1 MRDAGARRWWTAPVN
16 TAGTVLWR
24 LPGALLGAILFV
36 AAGSMLGPPGLLLAL
51 IWLLTGA
58 LTGFRFGERVLART
72 VLRYRP
78 APGSWLDAE
87 VRRLLPGR
95 RVDVYVAPKAVGVF
109 ALGGYTIG
117 LGETSVGSGA
127 PTPALLAATAAAAR
141 ELSAGRTRPELPLLW
156 WGVPWWFARQIPG
169 HLLPRR
175 LQPLLKV
182 WAVGVAAAAVVN
194 GVQVGHPSVIVLVGL
209 AATDLCI
216 RGIRGRRQRRQHRL
230 SHPRLQPAPPVASTV
245 PPVIRAA

>member
-1 MRDAGARRWWTAPVN
+1 MRDAAAPRWWTAPVN

-36 AAGSMLGPPGLLLAL
+36 AAGSMLGPPGLMLAL
-51 IWLLTGA
+51 IWLLSGA
-58 LTGFRFGERVLART
+58 LTGFRLGEQVLART
-72 VLRYRP
+72 VLRYRR
-78 APGSWLDAE
+78 AGGSWLDAE

-95 RVDVYVAPKAVGVF
+95 RVDVYVAPKAIGVF

-141 ELSAGRTRPELPLLW
+141 ELSAGRTRPELSLLW

-169 HLLPRR
+169 RLVPRR

-182 WAVGVAAAAVVN
+182 WTVGVAAAAVVN
-194 GVQVGHPSVIVLVGL
+194 GVHVGHPSVIVMVAL
-209 AATDLCI
+209 AATDLCV
-216 RGIRGRRQRRQHRL
+216 RGIRGRQQRRQHRPNR
-230 SHPRLQPAPPVASTV
+230 PRLQSAPSVATTT
-245 PPVIRAA
+245 PPTIQAA